1 MRQKIINLYK
11 FEELSTEAQQKAIEK
26 FSDAGVGYNWWE
38 NVYDDAKEIGLR
50 IDGFDLDR
58 GRCVDGSLLFAA
70 NDVAQKILNN
80 HGDQCETHKTANDFM
95 NEWQPISCDYMN
107 EDSENYE
114 SRDIEDK
121 LMEIEQQFER
131 DLLEDYLI
139 MLQHEYEYLTSEEY
153 IKEFIINNEYEF
165 TEEGKL
171 S

>member
-11 FEELSTEAQQKAIEK
+11 FEELSTEAQQKAIEN
-26 FSDAGVGYNWWE
+26 FSDAGVNYNWWTH
-38 NVYDDAKEIGLR
+38 NDAKELGLK

-58 GRCVDGSLLFAA
+58 GGYVNGSFLLAA
-70 NDVAQKILNN
+70 NEVAQNILNN
-80 HGDQCETHKTANDFM
+80 HGDQCETYKTANDFM
-95 NEWQPISCDYMN
+95 NEWQPIFCDYMN

-121 LMEIEQQFER
+121 LMEIEQQFEH

-139 MLQHEYEYLTSEEY
+139 ILQHEYEYLTSEEY
-153 IKEFIINNEYEF
+153 IKDFIINNEYEF